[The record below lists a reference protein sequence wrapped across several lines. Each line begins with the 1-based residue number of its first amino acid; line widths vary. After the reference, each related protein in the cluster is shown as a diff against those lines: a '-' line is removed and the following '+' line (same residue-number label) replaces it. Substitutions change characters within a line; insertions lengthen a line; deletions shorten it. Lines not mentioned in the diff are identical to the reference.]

1 MLILREKKDPFFK
14 FVSNQKLRA
23 CNSILIIILILP
35 TNIDL
40 ELFSCLA
47 FFMSRLHWINISTFV
62 SLAMIILNDYFNR
75 IELLVFWWNEI
86 NRCYIVHQEI
96 IKRFSYSLLQKNLT
110 TFSILRFCKKGQFW
124 LSKFAKWPFI
134 QLQSHDEFFE
144 WIVATTFCTIR

>member
-1 MLILREKKDPFFK
+1 
-14 FVSNQKLRA
+14 
-23 CNSILIIILILP
+23 
-35 TNIDL
+35 
-40 ELFSCLA
+40 
-47 FFMSRLHWINISTFV
+47 MSRLHWINISTFA

-86 NRCYIVHQEI
+86 NNRCYIVHQEI

-144 WIVATTFCTIR
+144 WIVATTFCTLKKVEKKKFFFFLTNIFDGNKRLCWVQIRVLKE

>member
-1 MLILREKKDPFFK
+1 
-14 FVSNQKLRA
+14 
-23 CNSILIIILILP
+23 
-35 TNIDL
+35 
-40 ELFSCLA
+40 
-47 FFMSRLHWINISTFV
+47 MSRLHWINISTFA

-86 NRCYIVHQEI
+86 NNRCYIVHQEI
-96 IKRFSYSLLQKNLT
+96 IKRFSYGLLQKNLT

-144 WIVATTFCTIR
+144 WIVAKTFCTFFSWRTFLMETKGFVECKSVSWKNRKIP